1 MIISFTGT
9 FCIVSLCTYAA
20 STSYD
25 LNHLPTFISNLPND
39 VEYGYSW
46 SVFCAWCSLGFT
58 VAAACLCTAY
68 PFVSRDIMQPPC
80 DCPPATNT
88 LQWWLNS
95 IFQDLLEEAE
105 VKGKLNSGFQAQK
118 ADSSKSDHHILLVQQ
133 AVLPCCP
140 AVRFEKETALKGWR

>member
-20 STSYD
+20 SISYD

-68 PFVSRDIMQPPC
+68 PFVSRGNIMQPPY

-88 LQWWLNS
+88 LQ
-95 IFQDLLEEAE
+95 
-105 VKGKLNSGFQAQK
+105 
-118 ADSSKSDHHILLVQQ
+118 
-133 AVLPCCP
+133 
-140 AVRFEKETALKGWR
+140 